1 MDKMIKEAI
10 NVLKENDRGG
20 YTVPTSRLYPF
31 QWNWDSGFTAL
42 GLWHINKWRAWL
54 EIISLLDAQWE
65 NGMIPHIVFRQNDPD
80 YYPGPDIWL
89 SNNEPPTSCLSQPPV
104 LASVVLQMVEKG
116 TPYDSR
122 KAREIFPRLMASHRW
137 FMESRDPE
145 NSGVIATVHPWET
158 GRDNCPDWDIGL
170 NNIKIPKNL
179 EQYFRK
185 DTSYVD
191 KLERPT
197 DDHYDRFMTILKY
210 GRDCNWDNV
219 KMHNEGPFLAIDPGV
234 NFILLRANKD
244 LYKLANYLGYTENIN
259 EIKNWIKILEQG
271 CQKMWNKDI
280 NAFTS
285 FDKRTNTYC
294 DAITNASFLCFY
306 AGVGSNKQKS
316 YMIDHCNRILNNC
329 NYGMPSLDP
338 MHKCFESKRYWRG
351 PIWSIMNYMI
361 AVGLED
367 INELKLANKIKN
379 DTIQLV
385 KKNGMAEYFDP
396 ITGIGLGGRDFSWT
410 AAIHLELLKDEIDIN
425 SKHNFVNNKNVI
437 N

>member
-1 MDKMIKEAI
+1 
-10 NVLKENDRGG
+10 
-20 YTVPTSRLYPF
+20 
-31 QWNWDSGFTAL
+31 
-42 GLWHINKWRAWL
+42 
-54 EIISLLDAQWE
+54 
-65 NGMIPHIVFRQNDPD
+65 
-80 YYPGPDIWL
+80 
-89 SNNEPPTSCLSQPPV
+89 
-104 LASVVLQMVEKG
+104 
-116 TPYDSR
+116 
-122 KAREIFPRLMASHRW
+122 
-137 FMESRDPE
+137 
-145 NSGVIATVHPWET
+145 
-158 GRDNCPDWDIGL
+158 
-170 NNIKIPKNL
+170 
-179 EQYFRK
+179 
-185 DTSYVD
+185 
-191 KLERPT
+191 
-197 DDHYDRFMTILKY
+197 MTILKF

-367 INELKLANKIKN
+367 INELSLANKIKN

-425 SKHNFVNNKNVI
+425 SKHNFLNNKNVI